1 MVRLNSYYADM
12 KKIVV
17 FTNGC
22 FDLFHAG
29 HLHILKEASKF
40 GDELYVGVNSDLS
53 VKKLKGNS
61 RPIIKE
67 DQRLEIVS
75 SIKYVTKAILFD
87 EETPLKL
94 IEQLMPDII
103 VKGMDYKPEEV
114 VGADLVKAVMTV
126 PLLPSIATTKIIT
139 RILISE

>member
-1 MVRLNSYYADM
+1 M
-12 KKIVV
+12 KKTIV

-29 HLHILKEASKF
+29 HLHILKEARKF
-40 GDELYVGVNSDLS
+40 GNELIVGVNSDLS

-75 SIKYVTKAILFD
+75 SIKYVTKAVLFD

-94 IEQLMPDII
+94 IEKLMPDII
-103 VKGMDYKPEEV
+103 VKGADYKAEDV
-114 VGADLVKAVMTV
+114 VGSYLAKVVTV
-126 PLLPSIATTKIIT
+126 SLLPNISTTKIIT
-139 RILISE
+139 RIKLNE